1 MYTVTTP
8 GNGSDE
14 LDSWKASSMSNF
26 VVRNSARFKGNIPLE
41 VKQGT
46 GLTRDFSTSG
56 LYFFTD
62 QPVSMGEALELVMLL
77 DHQNQGQRVR
87 LRCQADVVR
96 IEPDLDKLGV
106 AVAITKH
113 LLDTEAAGGSWT

>member
-1 MYTVTTP
+1 M
-8 GNGSDE
+8 
-14 LDSWKASSMSNF
+14 KNF
-26 VVRNSARFKGNIPLE
+26 VERNSVRFKGKIPLE
-41 VKQGT
+41 VKHGT

-62 QPVSMGEALELVMLL
+62 QPVSMGETLELVMLL
-77 DHQNQGQRVR
+77 DHQNQGERVR

-113 LLDTEAAGGSWT
+113 LVDTTADAGGSWMPV

>member
-1 MYTVTTP
+1 M
-8 GNGSDE
+8 
-14 LDSWKASSMSNF
+14 KNF
-26 VVRNSARFKGNIPLE
+26 VARNSVRFKGEIPLV

-62 QPVSMGEALELVMLL
+62 QPVLMGESLELVMLL

-96 IEPDLDKLGV
+96 VEPDLDRLGV

-113 LLDTEAAGGSWT
+113 LVDTTGEGSGSWI

>member
-1 MYTVTTP
+1 MKNY
-8 GNGSDE
+8 GSR
-14 LDSWKASSMSNF
+14 DSF
-26 VVRNSARFKGNIPLE
+26 RFKGEIPLE

-62 QPVSMGEALELVMLL
+62 QPVSMGETLDLVMLL

-113 LLDTEAAGGSWT
+113 ILDATGAVN